1 MIRNSQNVLQQ
12 KLSRL
17 SQANQEGDF
26 KLFEQNVRAEFMWP
40 IPTLTVELKGVE
52 KLNRRLAQIILE
64 KEREVTSKGKPTM
77 VAGLSEGL
85 TAHWLE
91 YNVLSW
97 DHPEIAEFRQ
107 HVLAGL
113 REFFKLIGDPDS
125 PEMKVSGISRW
136 ANVLHPGQALEVH
149 HHYPAFVSM
158 HYHVQSGNEPDD
170 PELSPEAE
178 QQNSG
183 STVYF
188 RPGFMERSHGG
199 KAAGLAS
206 PWDENWRIST
216 SPTEGKLFFFPS
228 YIRHEVRPY
237 MGKSQR
243 ISIALDVF
251 LKKQNAPIYFAT
263 PRWFVP
269 Q

>member
-1 MIRNSQNVLQQ
+1 LI
-12 KLSRL
+12 
-17 SQANQEGDF
+17 
-26 KLFEQNVRAEFMWP
+26 EQIVRAEFMWP

-52 KLNRRLAQIILE
+52 TLNRKLAQIILE
-64 KEREVTSKGKPTM
+64 KEGKVISNGKPTM
-77 VAGLSEGL
+77 VAGLTEGL

-97 DHPEIAEFRQ
+97 DYPEIAEFRQ
-107 HVLAGL
+107 HVLSGL
-113 REFFKLIGDPDS
+113 RQFFKLIGDPDS
-125 PEMKVSGISRW
+125 PEMKISGISCW
-136 ANVLHPGQALEVH
+136 ANVLRPGQALEVH
-149 HHYPAFVSM
+149 HHDPAFVSM
-158 HYHVQSGNEPDD
+158 HYHVQSGNEPD
-170 PELSPEAE
+170 PESSVEAN
-178 QQNSG
+178 QHNSG

-206 PWDENWRIST
+206 PWDENWRISAA
-216 SPTEGKLFFFPS
+216 PTEGKLFFFPS

-237 MGKSQR
+237 MGKTER
-243 ISIALDVF
+243 ISIALDLF
-251 LKKQNAPIYFAT
+251 LKRQNAPIYFAP